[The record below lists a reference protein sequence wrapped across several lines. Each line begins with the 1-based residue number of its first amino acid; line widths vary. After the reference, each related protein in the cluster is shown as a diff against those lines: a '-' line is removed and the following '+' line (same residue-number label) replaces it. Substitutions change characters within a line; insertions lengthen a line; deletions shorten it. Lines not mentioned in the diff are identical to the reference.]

1 MHKNNHEP
9 KLCSNCPAKSWIEYA
24 TKILKDQQYTQEK
37 TEPSPFKI
45 CQELRRVI
53 PMLNL
58 PPCPH
63 YPETESIL
71 YHADAEEKK
80 RIDRK
85 NELLKR
91 QNLQHFL

>member
-1 MHKNNHEP
+1 MKNGNHEP
-9 KLCSNCPAKSWIEYA
+9 KLCPNCPAKAWFDYVI
-24 TKILKDQQYTQEK
+24 KVLKDQQYTMEK
-37 TEPSPFKI
+37 TEPTPFKV
-45 CQELRRVI
+45 CQELRRII

-71 YHADAEEKK
+71 YHADSKEKQ
-80 RIDRK
+80 RIDQK
-85 NELLKR
+85 TELLKR